1 MCMAINYRGEKM
13 QVRSHKI
20 YLMSE
25 PPELIYQIVNTQS
38 LPLEWLVPGGLIPS
52 RVESTTTKEQEK
64 LCEKRKKL
72 EKAAQTTN

>member
-1 MCMAINYRGEKM
+1 M
-13 QVRSHKI
+13 HKI

-25 PPELIYQIVNTQS
+25 PPELIYQIVTSQS

-64 LCEKRKKL
+64 LREKRK
-72 EKAAQTTN
+72 

>member
-1 MCMAINYRGEKM
+1 MCMAINYRGKKM

-25 PPELIYQIVNTQS
+25 PPELIYQIVTSQS

-64 LCEKRKKL
+64 LREKRK
-72 EKAAQTTN
+72 

>member
-25 PPELIYQIVNTQS
+25 PPEPIYQIVNTQS

-52 RVESTTTKEQEK
+52 RVE
-64 LCEKRKKL
+64 R
-72 EKAAQTTN
+72 